1 MRTEQPARP
10 HSILSPQTFSGRF
23 ALLVSLILH
32 PFVVSPATI
41 LVLAGRSTAFAFTLA
56 IVIPMFVLITL
67 RVRRGHWTN
76 YDVSVRTHRGG
87 LYWPALIL
95 TLLAALAIHLRG
107 DNPGLARGFIVAAAM
122 IAAAMVANRF
132 LKLSLHMTFAAFS
145 AVAIGWTYP
154 VSLPVIIAL
163 LVLLAWSR
171 LKLARHTWAEVVA
184 GTVLGLAAGWVLVAM

>member
-67 RVRRGHWTN
+67 KVRRGHWTN

-95 TLLAALAIHLRG
+95 TLLAALAIHL
-107 DNPGLARGFIVAAAM
+107 
-122 IAAAMVANRF
+122 
-132 LKLSLHMTFAAFS
+132 
-145 AVAIGWTYP
+145 
-154 VSLPVIIAL
+154 
-163 LVLLAWSR
+163 
-171 LKLARHTWAEVVA
+171 
-184 GTVLGLAAGWVLVAM
+184 